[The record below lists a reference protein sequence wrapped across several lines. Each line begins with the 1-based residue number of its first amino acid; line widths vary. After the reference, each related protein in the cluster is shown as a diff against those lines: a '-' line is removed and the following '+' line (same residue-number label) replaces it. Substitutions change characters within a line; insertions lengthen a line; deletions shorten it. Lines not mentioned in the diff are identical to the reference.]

1 MQYFMVL
8 GAGEFQVPLIQAV
21 KQKGMKV
28 VVVSIPGDYPGFA
41 LADEVV
47 HCDIRDRQTVLQ
59 AARKYN
65 ICGIATDQTDM
76 AVPTVAYVAAQ
87 MGLPG
92 MDCETALNF
101 TDKSRMRR
109 LCARLGLPTVRSR
122 EVKSLD
128 EALEFYREL
137 GREAIIKPV
146 DSQGSRGVYRID
158 SEDTLRSMFEKS
170 VAYSQQGQV
179 VLEEFI
185 HGQEM
190 EINTMVVNGQVTTL
204 TVADVI
210 PFAVKDVFSSCQRLY
225 PSRQKPEH
233 VAALE
238 EVNRRI
244 VQGFGLQQGLT
255 HGEYILDEQG
265 RPYLVEIA
273 ARGGGNFVSS
283 HMVPA
288 CSGLATEQF
297 VMNAALHH
305 RMQPPELH
313 FNGGAGCIQS
323 FYLPRGVVRSVEGVQ
338 QMDECPNVLVHSLHG
353 IRPGMV
359 RGENYDK
366 TSRFTLVLYVQDQ
379 ARLEECI
386 DWVKRTVRVQVEQDG
401 ECLGPIWQ

>member
-47 HCDIRDRQTVLQ
+47 HCDIRDKQAVLE
-59 AARKYN
+59 AARKYG

-87 MGLPG
+87 LGLPG
-92 MDCETALNF
+92 MDYETALNF

-109 LCARLGLPTVRSR
+109 LCAQLGLPTVQSR
-122 EVKSLD
+122 EVASLE
-128 EALEFYREL
+128 EALEFYRQL

-158 SEDTLRSMFEKS
+158 SENTLRQMFDKS
-170 VAYSQQGQV
+170 VAYSQQHQV
-179 VLEEFI
+179 VLEEYI

-190 EINTMVVNGQVTTL
+190 EINTMVVDGQVTTL

-225 PSRQKPEH
+225 PSRQKPEY

-244 VQGFGLQQGLT
+244 VQGFGLKQGLT
-255 HGEYILDEQG
+255 HGEYILDSQG

-297 VMNAALHH
+297 VMQAALHH
-305 RMQPPELH
+305 KMEPPKLH

-323 FYLPRGVVRSVEGVQ
+323 LYLPSGVVKAVEGVQ
-338 QMDECPNVLVHSLHG
+338 ELDACPNVLVHSLHT
-353 IRPGMV
+353 IRPGLV

-366 TSRFTLVLYVQDQ
+366 TSRFTVVLYAADP
-379 ARLEECI
+379 AKLEECI
-386 DWVKRTVRVQVEQDG
+386 AWVKRTVQVQVERDG
-401 ECLGPIWQ
+401 QVYGPIWQ

>member
-8 GAGEFQVPLIQAV
+8 GAGEFQVPLIQTV

-47 HCDIRDRQTVLQ
+47 HCDIRDKQAVLE
-59 AARKYN
+59 AARKYG

-87 MGLPG
+87 LGLPG
-92 MDCETALNF
+92 MDYETALNF

-109 LCARLGLPTVRSR
+109 LCAQLGLPTVQSR
-122 EVKSLD
+122 EVASLE
-128 EALEFYREL
+128 EALEFYRQL

-158 SEDTLRSMFEKS
+158 SENTLRQMFDKS
-170 VAYSQQGQV
+170 VAYSQQHQV
-179 VLEEFI
+179 VLEEYI

-190 EINTMVVNGQVTTL
+190 EINTMVVDGQVTTL

-244 VQGFGLQQGLT
+244 VQGFGLKQGLT
-255 HGEYILDEQG
+255 HGEYILDSQG

-297 VMNAALHH
+297 VMQAALHH
-305 RMQPPELH
+305 KMEPPKLH

-323 FYLPRGVVRSVEGVQ
+323 LYLPSGVVKSVEGVAEL
-338 QMDECPNVLVHSLHG
+338 DACPNVLVHSLHT
-353 IRPGMV
+353 IRPGLV

-366 TSRFTLVLYVQDQ
+366 TSRFTVVLYAADP
-379 ARLEECI
+379 AKLEECI
-386 DWVKRTVRVQVEQDG
+386 AWVKRTVQVQVERDG
-401 ECLGPIWQ
+401 QVYGPIWQ